1 MISDE
6 QIKDIFFT
14 KNKKVKP
21 QYKSLIAKYELNE
34 YLNNRYNDS
43 SSIIETLNRIFY
55 NIEERPVCKQCGK
68 PVKYYKSDVFS
79 EFCSVKCA
87 MNSDKI
93 KQRCKEGVQAKYGV
107 DNVYQSEIIKEKIRK
122 TNLER
127 YGYDSYLKT
136 DEFKRRSSK
145 TCLTKY
151 GVNCTSK
158 IPGRLEKVKK
168 TNKDRRGV
176 DWPMQSQDV
185 RDKSI
190 KTCIEKYGT
199 NYYAQSNAFKN
210 HFNDDEWVKNAKL
223 KEYETKLK
231 NNSFRISKAEKLLL
245 EYLLELFPDTLYQY
259 SIDKRYPFNCDFY
272 IPSLDLFI
280 EYNGF
285 WTHQDHI
292 FDPNDKN
299 DIKLLKKWQ
308 DEYRRTGR
316 RGGGIDTWTCRDP
329 LKLKTAKEHNLN
341 YLIIWGKDFNT
352 TNKNYNFV
360 KSEIEKFTKCTI

>member
-68 PVKYYKSDVFS
+68 PVKYYKNNVFS

-87 MNSDKI
+87 MNSDKV

-127 YGYDSYLKT
+127 YGCDSYLKT
-136 DEFKRRSSK
+136 DEFKRRSSE

-151 GVNCTSK
+151 GVDCTGK
-158 IPGRLEKVKK
+158 IPERLEKVKK
-168 TNKDRRGV
+168 TNKENRGV
-176 DWPMQSQDV
+176 DWPMQSKDV

-223 KEYETKLK
+223 KEHKTKKMIGNFNSSKEERDILEILK
-231 NNSFRISKAEKLLL
+231 KEFN
-245 EYLLELFPDTLYQY
+245 DVDYQY
-259 SIDKRYPFNCDFY
+259 YDERYGYVCDYY
-272 IPSLDLFI
+272 IKKYDLFI
-280 EYNGF
+280 EYNGH
-285 WTHQDHI
+285 WTHGEHTFNKNNKHDNELLENWKIKAEFSNFYKNAIETWSIRDVKKVDNAKQNNLRLLI
-292 FDPNDKN
+292 LWTNDYSDNK
-299 DIKLLKKWQ
+299 I
-308 DEYRRTGR
+308 
-316 RGGGIDTWTCRDP
+316 ID
-329 LKLKTAKEHNLN
+329 KVKN
-341 YLIIWGKDFNT
+341 YLKH
-352 TNKNYNFV
+352 
-360 KSEIEKFTKCTI
+360 EISSIHI